1 MKQAP
6 KETLRHVEAVLS
18 ALSLLDCFVTKPVL
32 SVKELIEM
40 TGLTRNRVTRL
51 CGTLKEKRYLVQ
63 DLETRNFSLGSQ
75 VMVLGKAFEKSNDLI
90 TIARPIIKELVQN
103 TGESASLY
111 VLEGNKRLVLVREE
125 GTQVIRHSVAEGQ
138 RLPLHAGASG
148 KTLLA
153 FSPEEVTRRLM
164 NKKKLTR
171 FTPHTVTDPVVLKAE
186 LAKVRSAGYAF
197 SQSERAMDAASIACP
212 VFNHENRLVGAI
224 SIGGPVTRFT
234 SDHRPGFVEQVLKA
248 AEELSTRL
256 GWKKGN
262 DVKKHRMKGELS
274 AERR

>member
-40 TGLTRNRVTRL
+40 TGLTRNRVMRL
-51 CGTLKEKRYLVQ
+51 CGTLKKKGYLVQ
-63 DLETRNFSLGSQ
+63 DLETKNFSLGYQ

-90 TIARPIIKELVQN
+90 TTARPILKELVQN
-103 TGESASLY
+103 TTESASLY

-138 RLPLHAGASG
+138 RFPIHAGASG

-153 FSPEEVTRRLM
+153 FSPEEVTRKLINDRKLVRL
-164 NKKKLTR
+164 
-171 FTPHTVTDPVVLKAE
+171 TPHTLVDPAVLKVE

-197 SQSERAMDAASIACP
+197 SQSERAMDAASVACP
-212 VFNHENRLVGAI
+212 VFDHENRLVGAI
-224 SIGGPVTRFT
+224 SIGGPVTRLT
-234 SDHRPGFVEQVLKA
+234 SDRRPVFVEQVQKA
-248 AEELSTRL
+248 AEKLSTRL

-262 DVKKHRMKGELS
+262 EVRKHRMKGE
-274 AERR
+274 

>member
-1 MKQAP
+1 
-6 KETLRHVEAVLS
+6 
-18 ALSLLDCFVTKPVL
+18 
-32 SVKELIEM
+32 
-40 TGLTRNRVTRL
+40 
-51 CGTLKEKRYLVQ
+51 LKKKGYLVQ
-63 DLETRNFSLGSQ
+63 DPEARSFSLGFQ
-75 VMVLGKAFEKSNDLI
+75 VMVLGKAFEKSNDL
-90 TIARPIIKELVQN
+90 TTVVRPILKELVQK

-153 FSPEEVTRRLM
+153 FSPEEVTRRLI
-164 NKKKLTR
+164 NDRKLAR
-171 FTPHTVTDPVVLKAE
+171 LTPHTVTDPVTLKAE
-186 LAKVRSAGYAF
+186 LAKIRSAGYAF

-248 AEELSTRL
+248 AEKLSTHL
-256 GWKKGN
+256 GWKKGD